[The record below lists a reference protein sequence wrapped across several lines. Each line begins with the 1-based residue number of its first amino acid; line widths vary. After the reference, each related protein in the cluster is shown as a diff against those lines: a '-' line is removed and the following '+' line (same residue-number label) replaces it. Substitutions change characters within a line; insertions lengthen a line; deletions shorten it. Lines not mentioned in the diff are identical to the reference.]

1 MRINKTLLCAKIL
14 ITLANLTFA
23 QTVILNFNSAQIPT
37 SGGNLFL
44 LGSGT
49 GSTNA
54 FLSDRFENY
63 NSTQFEIQSIPTFG
77 TLTVTAATS
86 GTGFLNVTT
95 TGLGEGG
102 SGINNSNEFISFTFS
117 EDIEI
122 TFLDFNA
129 ITGTESVELLIEA
142 NSLGTFLNDTVVENI
157 ADFTA
162 PSNIT
167 ASISLAQGEAFIMK
181 HVSGAYDLERIGFT
195 VVPEPSTY
203 ALLFGCCALAL
214 AMIRRR

>member
-1 MRINKTLLCAKIL
+1 MRINKTFLCAKIL

-102 SGINNSNEFISFTFS
+102 SGINKSDEFISFTFS

-129 ITGTESVELLIEA
+129 ITMSESVELLIDTT
-142 NSLGTFLNDTVVENI
+142 SLGTFLNDTVVENI
-157 ADFTA
+157 ANFTA
-162 PSNIT
+162 PSNVT
-167 ASISLAQGEAFIMK
+167 ASISLAEGEAFIMK
-181 HVSGAYDLERIGFT
+181 HASGEYDLERIGFT
-195 VVPEPSTY
+195 VVPEPRTY
-203 ALLFGCCALAL
+203 ALLSGCCALAV
-214 AMIRRR
+214 AMLRRR

>member
-167 ASISLAQGEAFIMK
+167 ANISLAQGEAFIMK